1 MKEKLKAMYQ
11 SGSIDMNGLL
21 KAVER
26 GWVTMEDVIEIVG
39 EDNSLAVIKAAKIA
53 EISKSCNAII
63 VAGIDLELTQGEV
76 HFNLSIEDQANIA
89 NLFRVVELGGT
100 EFPYQSDGGVC
111 RIYTAAEIAQIYI
124 AAQTLITTQTTY
136 HNALK
141 AYVQSLEGS
150 EEISAVTYGMTLP
163 EPYLSE
169 MNAKLAVAQAQMN
182 AISKCLLSAR
192 PSCCSQRSGNSIA
205 CITLSSKSSQHLF
218 IIKGELRILL
228 CTVSNFLTNATTGC
242 INNDDF
248 AIQKDGVFCCP
259 VCARVSLLSDSCIIF
274 SHTVPAAILP
284 AAYSL
289 PRFVT
294 GTAPSP

>member
-11 SGSIDMNGLL
+11 SGAIDTNGLL

-26 GWVTMEDVIEIVG
+26 GWITMEDVIEIVG

-63 VAGIDLELTQGEV
+63 VAG
-76 HFNLSIEDQANIA
+76 IEDQANIA

-182 AISKCLLSAR
+182 AITAKL
-192 PSCCSQRSGNSIA
+192 GN
-205 CITLSSKSSQHLF
+205 
-218 IIKGELRILL
+218 
-228 CTVSNFLTNATTGC
+228 
-242 INNDDF
+242 
-248 AIQKDGVFCCP
+248 
-259 VCARVSLLSDSCIIF
+259 
-274 SHTVPAAILP
+274 
-284 AAYSL
+284 
-289 PRFVT
+289 
-294 GTAPSP
+294 